1 MMDPKA
7 LEAWHRL
14 MAEAVRG
21 TGEGREALK
30 SLAES
35 PTTPDDLARWWARF
49 MPAGVARSR
58 PEAFEAWLE
67 EWWKLMGVVPRSRY
81 LELLERCELLRS
93 RLQEAES
100 TISRLRAVVGVRG
113 QEQEA
118 RRTLDLGAKALAE
131 TLKAQTEWMRLW
143 TARYGRPT
151 EEGHKEMEG
160 RE

>member
-1 MMDPKA
+1 
-7 LEAWHRL
+7 
-14 MAEAVRG
+14 
-21 TGEGREALK
+21 
-30 SLAES
+30 
-35 PTTPDDLARWWARF
+35 
-49 MPAGVARSR
+49 MPAGVGRSR

-81 LELLERCELLRS
+81 VELLERCELLRS

-100 TISRLRAVVGVRG
+100 TISRLRAVIGVRG

-143 TARYGRPT
+143 TARYGRRT
-151 EEGHKEMEG
+151 EEGHKEIEG